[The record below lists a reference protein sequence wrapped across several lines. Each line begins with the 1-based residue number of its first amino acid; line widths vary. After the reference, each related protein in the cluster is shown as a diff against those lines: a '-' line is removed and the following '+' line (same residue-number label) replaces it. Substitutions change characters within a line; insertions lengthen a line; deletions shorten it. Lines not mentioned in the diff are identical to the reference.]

1 MHGTHQCART
11 GPRYSIGGGRLILD
25 VLLSFAQF

>member
-1 MHGTHQCART
+1 MHGTHQRAQT
-11 GPRYSIGGGRLILD
+11 GPVIRSVGRLILD